1 MITTLLLDFGGVLA
15 EEGFYA
21 GLRELGTD
29 RGLDPDRFFKDVE
42 RIIFDSGYL
51 VGRSGEAAFWDAV
64 RRETGIT
71 GSNSV
76 LREEILRRFTLRPEM
91 LAVVDQS
98 RRAGLTVA
106 MLSDQTNW
114 LEEIDSRT
122 PFLDRFDRI
131 FNSFRLHKS
140 KRDPSVF
147 TDVCDMLGVPPDSVL
162 FVDDNAGHIER
173 AAGRGLQVYHFT
185 TSGAFLQALAELT
198 GEKK

>member
-1 MITTLLLDFGGVLA
+1 MTKTLLFDYGGVIA

-21 GLRELGTD
+21 GLLAIGKS

-42 RIIFDSGYL
+42 RIIFDCGYL
-51 VGRSGEAAFWDAV
+51 VGRTAEAAFWDAV

-71 GSNSV
+71 DSSAD

-91 LAVVDQS
+91 LAIVDRL
-98 RRAGLTVA
+98 RRQGVFTA

-114 LEEIDSRT
+114 LEELDRRT

-131 FNSFRLHKS
+131 FNSYRLHKS

-147 TDVCDMLGVPPDSVL
+147 TDVCAELGQRPGEVL
-162 FVDDNAGHIER
+162 FVDDNAGHVQR
-173 AAGRGLQVYHFT
+173 AASQGLQAHLFT
-185 TSGAFLQALAELT
+185 TVDVFRHALDVSL
-198 GEKK
+198 K